1 MKRQNNRVITLSA
14 AIAAIV
20 GSASLPVSAYD
31 IISVPFKLTGEVVE
45 FVGHTTGAA
54 VDATG
59 AIIDS
64 SGKVV
69 GKLVPGGGK
78 EAATAEEVVVFNQ
91 ESNAVTAASLYNR
104 LADLE
109 VIGAQQLA
117 SGAISK
123 DKFEDIKDDLSS
135 ARKSLSKKLNTGG
148 KLTFEEA
155 LEVATRVDQIAGE
168 CKTLFGTTTNAVVYT
183 PMVIQ
188 TEPAHKRLLIYQRTV
203 TDDGV
208 KTTTTTTETTH

>member
-69 GKLVPGGGK
+69 GKLVPGGG
-78 EAATAEEVVVFNQ
+78 EQATAENVVIFNQ
-91 ESNAVTAASLYNR
+91 ESNAVIAASLYNR

-109 VIGAQQLA
+109 VIAAQQLA

-188 TEPAHKRLLIYQRTV
+188 TEPAHKRLVIYQRTV